1 MTDTQDIYQ
10 RLGEQVGEV
19 VKKAVKQA
27 FIMQGRTLT
36 GALVN
41 SIDYSVN
48 ATVTSAFI
56 EFTLLDYGMILNYG
70 LPANRIPF
78 SPGSGAKSSKY
89 IDGLKMYAKLRFNAN
104 DKEAERIAFAIA
116 HKHKKFGM
124 PLDKKTGAVE
134 EGIKQSSDEV
144 EELISEAL
152 TKVINV
158 MFLSSFAEVKK
169 KNSDSLKIKYIEQ

>member
-1 MTDTQDIYQ
+1 MTDTKDIYQ

-27 FIMQGRTLT
+27 FIMQGRSLT

-70 LPANRIPF
+70 VPANRIPF

-116 HKHKKFGM
+116 RKHKKFGM
-124 PLDKKTGAVE
+124 PLDGKIGAVQN
-134 EGIKQSSDEV
+134 GLDDSKDEV
-144 EELISEAL
+144 EALISEAL
-152 TKVINV
+152 TQVINV
-158 MFLSSFAEVKK
+158 LFLSSFADVKK
-169 KNSDSLKIKYIEQ
+169 KNSDSLKIKYFE

>member
-1 MTDTQDIYQ
+1 MTDTKDIYQ

-27 FIMQGRTLT
+27 FIIQGRSLT

-48 ATVTSAFI
+48 ATVNSAFI

-70 LPANRIPF
+70 VPANRIPY

-89 IDGLKMYAKLRFNAN
+89 IDGLKLYAKLRFNAN

-116 HKHKKFGM
+116 RKHKKFGM
-124 PLDKKTGAVE
+124 PLDGNIGAVQN
-134 EGIKQSSDEV
+134 GLDDSKQEV
-144 EELISEAL
+144 EELINEAL
-152 TKVINV
+152 TQVINV
-158 MFLSSFAEVKK
+158 LFLGSFAEVKK
-169 KNSDSLKIKYIEQ
+169 KNSDSLKN

>member
-1 MTDTQDIYQ
+1 MTDTKDIYQ

-27 FIMQGRTLT
+27 FIIQGRSLT

-48 ATVTSAFI
+48 ATVNSAFI

-70 LPANRIPF
+70 VPADRIPY

-89 IDGLKMYAKLRFNAN
+89 IDGLKLYAKLRFNAN

-116 HKHKKFGM
+116 RKHKKFGM
-124 PLDKKTGAVE
+124 PLDGKIGAVQN
-134 EGIKQSSDEV
+134 GLDDSKQEV
-144 EELISEAL
+144 EELINEAL
-152 TKVINV
+152 TQVINV
-158 MFLSSFAEVKK
+158 LFLGSFAEVKK
-169 KNSDSLKIKYIEQ
+169 KNSDSLKIKYFE

>member
-27 FIMQGRTLT
+27 FVMQGRTLT

-41 SIDYSVN
+41 SIDYSEN

-56 EFTLLDYGMILNYG
+56 EFTLLDYGMILNFG
-70 LPANRIPF
+70 VPANRIPF

-116 HKHKKFGM
+116 RKHKKFGM

-134 EGIKQSSDEV
+134 KGLDESKEEV
-144 EELISEAL
+144 EELINEAL
-152 TKVINV
+152 TQVINV
-158 MFLSSFAEVKK
+158 LFLSSFAEVKK
-169 KNSDSLKIKYIEQ
+169 KNSDSLKIKYFE

>member
-1 MTDTQDIYQ
+1 MTDTKDIYQ

-27 FIMQGRTLT
+27 FIMQGR
-36 GALVN
+36 

-48 ATVTSAFI
+48 ATVNSAFV

-70 LPANRIPF
+70 VPANRIPY

-89 IDGLKMYAKLRFNAN
+89 IDGLKLYAKLRFNAN

-116 HKHKKFGM
+116 RKHKKFGM
-124 PLDKKTGAVE
+124 PLDGKIGAVQN
-134 EGIKQSSDEV
+134 GLDDSKQEV
-144 EELISEAL
+144 EELINEAL
-152 TKVINV
+152 TQVINV
-158 MFLSSFAEVKK
+158 LFLGSFAEVKK
-169 KNSDSLKIKYIEQ
+169 KNSDSLKIKYFE

>member
-27 FIMQGRTLT
+27 FIMQGRSLT

-70 LPANRIPF
+70 VPANRIPY

-89 IDGLKMYAKLRFNAN
+89 IDGLKLYAKLRFNAN

-116 HKHKKFGM
+116 RKHKKFGM
-124 PLDKKTGAVE
+124 PLDKKIGAVQN
-134 EGIKQSSDEV
+134 GLDDSKDEV
-144 EELISEAL
+144 EALISEAL
-152 TKVINV
+152 TEVINV
-158 MFLSSFAEVKK
+158 LFLSSFAEVKK
-169 KNSDSLKIKYIEQ
+169 KNSDSLKIKYFE

>member
-1 MTDTQDIYQ
+1 MTDTKDIYQ

-27 FIMQGRTLT
+27 FIIQGRSLT

-48 ATVTSAFI
+48 ATVNSAFI

-70 LPANRIPF
+70 VPANRIPY

-89 IDGLKMYAKLRFNAN
+89 IDGLKLYAKLRFNAN

-116 HKHKKFGM
+116 RKHKKFGM
-124 PLDKKTGAVE
+124 PLDGKIGAVQN
-134 EGIKQSSDEV
+134 GLDDSKQEV
-144 EELISEAL
+144 EELINEAL
-152 TKVINV
+152 TQVINV
-158 MFLSSFAEVKK
+158 LFLGSFAEVKK
-169 KNSDSLKIKYIEQ
+169 KNSDSLKIKYFE

>member
-27 FIMQGRTLT
+27 FIMQGRSLT

-48 ATVTSAFI
+48 ATVNSAFI
-56 EFTLLDYGMILNYG
+56 EFSLLEYGMILNYG
-70 LPANRIPF
+70 VPANRIPY

-116 HKHKKFGM
+116 RKHKKFGM

-134 EGIKQSSDEV
+134 KGLDESKDEV
-144 EELISEAL
+144 EALISEAL
-152 TKVINV
+152 TEVINV
-158 MFLSSFAEVKK
+158 LFLSSFADVKK
-169 KNSDSLKIKYIEQ
+169 KNSDSLKIKYFE

>member
-27 FIMQGRTLT
+27 FIMQGRSLT

-70 LPANRIPF
+70 VPANRIPF

-116 HKHKKFGM
+116 RKHKKFGM
-124 PLDKKTGAVE
+124 PLDGKIGAVQN
-134 EGIKQSSDEV
+134 GLDDSKDEV
-144 EELISEAL
+144 EALISEAL
-152 TKVINV
+152 TQVINV
-158 MFLSSFAEVKK
+158 MFLSSFADVKK
-169 KNSDSLKIKYIEQ
+169 KNSDSLKIKYFE

>member
-70 LPANRIPF
+70 VPANRIPF

-116 HKHKKFGM
+116 RKHKKFGM
-124 PLDKKTGAVE
+124 PLDGKTGAVE
-134 EGIKQSSDEV
+134 QGIKESSDEV
-144 EELISEAL
+144 EALISEAL
-152 TKVINV
+152 TQVINV

>member
-1 MTDTQDIYQ
+1 MTDTKDIYQ

-27 FIMQGRTLT
+27 FIIQGRSLT

-48 ATVTSAFI
+48 ATVNSAFV

-70 LPANRIPF
+70 VPANRIPY

-89 IDGLKMYAKLRFNAN
+89 IDGLKLYAKLRFNAN

-116 HKHKKFGM
+116 RKHKKFGM
-124 PLDKKTGAVE
+124 PLDGKIVAVQN
-134 EGIKQSSDEV
+134 GLDDSKQEV
-144 EELISEAL
+144 EELINEAL
-152 TKVINV
+152 TQVINV
-158 MFLSSFAEVKK
+158 LFLGSFAEVKK
-169 KNSDSLKIKYIEQ
+169 KNSDSLKIKYFE

>member
-70 LPANRIPF
+70 VPANRIPF

-134 EGIKQSSDEV
+134 EGIKESSDEV

-152 TKVINV
+152 TQVINV
-158 MFLSSFAEVKK
+158 LFLSSFAEVKK

>member
-27 FIMQGRTLT
+27 FVMQGRTLT

-48 ATVTSAFI
+48 ATVTSAYI

-70 LPANRIPF
+70 VPANRIPY

-116 HKHKKFGM
+116 RKHKKFGM

-134 EGIKQSSDEV
+134 KGLDKSKEEV
-144 EELISEAL
+144 EELINEAL
-152 TKVINV
+152 TQVINV

-169 KNSDSLKIKYIEQ
+169 KNSDSLKIKYFE

>member
-1 MTDTQDIYQ
+1 MIDTQDIYQ

-27 FIMQGRTLT
+27 FVMQGRTLT

-48 ATVTSAFI
+48 ATVTSAYI
-56 EFTLLDYGMILNYG
+56 EFTLLDYGMILNAG
-70 LPANRIPF
+70 VPANRIPF

-134 EGIKQSSDEV
+134 KGLEDSKDDV
-144 EELISEAL
+144 EALISEAL
-152 TKVINV
+152 TEVINV

-169 KNSDSLKIKYIEQ
+169 KNSDSLKIKYFE

>member
-1 MTDTQDIYQ
+1 
-10 RLGEQVGEV
+10 
-19 VKKAVKQA
+19 
-27 FIMQGRTLT
+27 
-36 GALVN
+36 
-41 SIDYSVN
+41 
-48 ATVTSAFI
+48 
-56 EFTLLDYGMILNYG
+56 MILNYG
-70 LPANRIPF
+70 VPANRIPF
-78 SPGSGAKSSKY
+78 SQGSGAKSSKY

-134 EGIKQSSDEV
+134 QGIKESSEEV
-144 EELISEAL
+144 EALISEAL
-152 TKVINV
+152 TQVINV

>member
-1 MTDTQDIYQ
+1 MTDTKDIYQ

-27 FIMQGRTLT
+27 FIIQGRSLT

-48 ATVTSAFI
+48 ATVNSAFV
-56 EFTLLDYGMILNYG
+56 ESTLLDYGMILNYG
-70 LPANRIPF
+70 VPANRIPY

-89 IDGLKMYAKLRFNAN
+89 IDGLKLYAKLRFNAN

-116 HKHKKFGM
+116 RKHKKFGM
-124 PLDKKTGAVE
+124 PLDGKIGAVQN
-134 EGIKQSSDEV
+134 GLDDSKQEV
-144 EELISEAL
+144 EELINEAL
-152 TKVINV
+152 TQVINV
-158 MFLSSFAEVKK
+158 LFLGSFAEVKK
-169 KNSDSLKIKYIEQ
+169 KNSDSLKIKYFE

>member
-1 MTDTQDIYQ
+1 MTDTKDIYQ

-27 FIMQGRTLT
+27 FIIQGRSLT

-48 ATVTSAFI
+48 ATVNSAFI

-70 LPANRIPF
+70 VPANRIPY

-89 IDGLKMYAKLRFNAN
+89 IDGLKLYAKLRFNAN
-104 DKEAERIAFAIA
+104 DKEAELISFAIA
-116 HKHKKFGM
+116 RKHKKFGM
-124 PLDKKTGAVE
+124 PLDGKIGAVQN
-134 EGIKQSSDEV
+134 GLDDSKDEV
-144 EELISEAL
+144 EELINEAL
-152 TKVINV
+152 TQVINV
-158 MFLSSFAEVKK
+158 LFLGSFAEVKK
-169 KNSDSLKIKYIEQ
+169 KNSDSLKIKYFE

>member
-1 MTDTQDIYQ
+1 MTDTKDIYQ

-27 FIMQGRTLT
+27 FILQGRSLT

-41 SIDYSVN
+41 SIDYNVN

-70 LPANRIPF
+70 VPANRIPY

-89 IDGLKMYAKLRFNAN
+89 IDGLKMYAKLRFGAN

-116 HKHKKFGM
+116 RKHKKFGM
-124 PLDKKTGAVE
+124 PLDKKIGAVQN
-134 EGIKQSSDEV
+134 GIDDSKKEV

-152 TKVINV
+152 TEVINV
-158 MFLSSFAEVKK
+158 LFLSSFAEVKK
-169 KNSDSLKIKYIEQ
+169 KNSDSLKIKYFE

>member
-1 MTDTQDIYQ
+1 MKDTQDIYQ

-48 ATVTSAFI
+48 ATVNSTYI

-70 LPANRIPF
+70 VPANRIPY

-116 HKHKKFGM
+116 RKHKKFGM
-124 PLDKKTGAVE
+124 PLDKKIGAVQN
-134 EGIKQSSDEV
+134 GLDDSKDEV
-144 EELISEAL
+144 EALISEAL
-152 TKVINV
+152 TQVINV
-158 MFLSSFAEVKK
+158 LFLGSFADVKK
-169 KNSDSLKIKYIEQ
+169 KNSDSLKIKYFE

>member
-27 FIMQGRTLT
+27 FIIQGRSLT

-48 ATVTSAFI
+48 ATVNSAFI

-70 LPANRIPF
+70 VPANRIPY

-89 IDGLKMYAKLRFNAN
+89 IDGLKLYAKLRFNAN

-116 HKHKKFGM
+116 RKHKKFGM
-124 PLDKKTGAVE
+124 PLDGKIGAVQN
-134 EGIKQSSDEV
+134 GLDDSKQEV
-144 EELISEAL
+144 EELINEAL
-152 TKVINV
+152 TQVINV
-158 MFLSSFAEVKK
+158 LFLGSFAEVKK
-169 KNSDSLKIKYIEQ
+169 KNSDSLKIKYFE

>member
-1 MTDTQDIYQ
+1 MTDTKDIYQ

-27 FIMQGRTLT
+27 FIIQGRSLT

-48 ATVTSAFI
+48 ATVNSAFV

-70 LPANRIPF
+70 VTADRIPY

-89 IDGLKMYAKLRFNAN
+89 IDGLKLYAKLRFNAN

-116 HKHKKFGM
+116 RKHKKFGM
-124 PLDKKTGAVE
+124 PLDGKIGAVQN
-134 EGIKQSSDEV
+134 GLDDSKDEV
-144 EELISEAL
+144 EELINEAL
-152 TKVINV
+152 TQVINV
-158 MFLSSFAEVKK
+158 LFLGSFAEVKK
-169 KNSDSLKIKYIEQ
+169 KNSDSLKIKYFE

>member
-27 FIMQGRTLT
+27 FIMQGRSLT

-48 ATVTSAFI
+48 ATVTSSFI

-70 LPANRIPF
+70 VPANRIPY

-89 IDGLKMYAKLRFNAN
+89 IDGLKLYAKLRFNAN

-116 HKHKKFGM
+116 RKHKKFGM
-124 PLDKKTGAVE
+124 PLDKKIGAVQN
-134 EGIKQSSDEV
+134 GINDSKDEV
-144 EELISEAL
+144 EALISEAL
-152 TKVINV
+152 TEVINV

-169 KNSDSLKIKYIEQ
+169 KNSDSLKIKYIEL

>member
-1 MTDTQDIYQ
+1 MTDTKDIYQ

-27 FIMQGRTLT
+27 FIMQGRSLT

-48 ATVTSAFI
+48 ATVNSAFI

-70 LPANRIPF
+70 VPANRIPY

-89 IDGLKMYAKLRFNAN
+89 IDGLKLYAKLRFNAN

-116 HKHKKFGM
+116 RKHKKFGM
-124 PLDKKTGAVE
+124 PLDKKIGAVQN
-134 EGIKQSSDEV
+134 GLDDSKDEV
-144 EELISEAL
+144 EKLINEAL
-152 TKVINV
+152 TEVINV
-158 MFLSSFAEVKK
+158 LFLSGFAEVKK
-169 KNSDSLKIKYIEQ
+169 KNSDSLKIKYFE

>member
-27 FIMQGRTLT
+27 FIMQGRSLT

-70 LPANRIPF
+70 VPANRIPY

-116 HKHKKFGM
+116 RKHKKFGM
-124 PLDKKTGAVE
+124 PLDKKIGAVQN
-134 EGIKQSSDEV
+134 GIDDSKDEV
-144 EELISEAL
+144 EALISEAL
-152 TKVINV
+152 TEVINV

-169 KNSDSLKIKYIEQ
+169 KNSDSLKIKYIEL

>member
-70 LPANRIPF
+70 VPANRIPF

-134 EGIKQSSDEV
+134 QGIKESSDEV

>member
-1 MTDTQDIYQ
+1 MTDTKDIYQ
-10 RLGEQVGEV
+10 RLVEQVGEV

-27 FIMQGRTLT
+27 FIIQGRSLT

-48 ATVTSAFI
+48 ATVNSAFI

-70 LPANRIPF
+70 VPANRIPY

-89 IDGLKMYAKLRFNAN
+89 IDGLKLYAKLRFNAN

-116 HKHKKFGM
+116 RKHKKFGM
-124 PLDKKTGAVE
+124 PLDGKIGAVQN
-134 EGIKQSSDEV
+134 GLDDSKQEV
-144 EELISEAL
+144 EELINEAL
-152 TKVINV
+152 TQVINV
-158 MFLSSFAEVKK
+158 LFLGSFAEVKK
-169 KNSDSLKIKYIEQ
+169 KNSDSLKIKYFE

>member
-1 MTDTQDIYQ
+1 MTDTKDIYQ

-27 FIMQGRTLT
+27 FIIQGRSLT

-48 ATVTSAFI
+48 ATVNSAFI

-70 LPANRIPF
+70 VPANRIPY

-89 IDGLKMYAKLRFNAN
+89 IDGLKLYAKLRFNAN

-116 HKHKKFGM
+116 RKHKKFGM
-124 PLDKKTGAVE
+124 PLDGKIGAVQN
-134 EGIKQSSDEV
+134 GLDDSKDEV
-144 EELISEAL
+144 EELINEAL
-152 TKVINV
+152 TQVINV
-158 MFLSSFAEVKK
+158 LFLGSFAEVKK
-169 KNSDSLKIKYIEQ
+169 KNSDSLKIKYFE

>member
-1 MTDTQDIYQ
+1 MTDTKDIYQ

-27 FIMQGRTLT
+27 FIMQGRSLT

-70 LPANRIPF
+70 VPANRIPF

-116 HKHKKFGM
+116 RKHKKFGM
-124 PLDKKTGAVE
+124 PLDGKIGAVQN
-134 EGIKQSSDEV
+134 GLDDSKDEV
-144 EELISEAL
+144 EALISEAL
-152 TKVINV
+152 TQVINV
-158 MFLSSFAEVKK
+158 LFLSSFADVKK
-169 KNSDSLKIKYIEQ
+169 KNSESLKIKYFE

>member
-70 LPANRIPF
+70 VPANRIPF

-134 EGIKQSSDEV
+134 EGIKESSDEV